1 MFLRAPGL
9 EHMVLTGARPRRLE
23 AASLALAA
31 CSHAASRTGC
41 ADRAV
46 RLWDSGTLRCMRT
59 LRGHKAEVTALAV
72 SPDGSELGV
81 SGDRGGTVLLWHAS
95 GDAPARAGPL
105 LDSPVVC
112 LAFSPVNARV
122 AAAGCANGAV
132 ALLDVAAGALLR
144 RLAAH
149 TGDVQALAFARLPAG
164 GAVLASGGRDR
175 AVHLWLVDGE
185 GGTAAL
191 HSTHHVPKAAAGMSE
206 AQRDRLWVALAWLP
220 PRASDGAMQLAGSG
234 YGGDMF
240 VWDLPMPALTASPP
254 HKLGAPDLVW
264 WLVRELTPSFRALR
278 SASAGAHAQRLLSRG
293 WHRWRPPLRAQHV
306 HGPRRGALHP
316 AAAAIGGPLTS
327 LAGALG
333 CRRLDAPVDA
343 SRAGRLCV
351 RAGDQPIVAAA
362 RGRHVSAR
370 GVCV

>member
-1 MFLRAPGL
+1 MRLPQCTDWQRARARYGAQLADWGAAGDAPLVAYAARNSVLLLRPLSQQVAGS
-9 EHMVLTGARPRRLE
+9 LTGHTNRVTVRDTQQLRQAGAAAAALGLTLASAPAAGGCVSARARPGAHGDDGCAPAPPRGCVACPLR
-23 AASLALAA
+23 SL
-31 CSHAASRTGC
+31 SHTFAGC

-59 LRGHKAEVTALAV
+59 LRGHKAEVTALAA

-81 SGDRGGTVLLWHAS
+81 SGDRGSTVLLWHAS

-132 ALLDVAAGALLR
+132 ALLDVAAGTLLR

-254 HKLGAPDLVW
+254 HKLGAPACVW
-264 WLVRELTPSFRALR
+264 W
-278 SASAGAHAQRLLSRG
+278 
-293 WHRWRPPLRAQHV
+293 
-306 HGPRRGALHP
+306 
-316 AAAAIGGPLTS
+316 
-327 LAGALG
+327 
-333 CRRLDAPVDA
+333 
-343 SRAGRLCV
+343 
-351 RAGDQPIVAAA
+351 
-362 RGRHVSAR
+362 
-370 GVCV
+370 